1 MHMRYDNDRLG
12 AALKLYL
19 GTDPLPM
26 HMPGGKRNP
35 DFVSQAFMRDITEIG
50 GFDNLHSPEGLLKD
64 MEDCAASIWN
74 ARNAFLSVNGSTA
87 LILAAIWSASILN
100 PGTKILTAMNCHLS
114 VWNALEL
121 TGSTIVPLM
130 PAFDPELPF
139 AGHVSPSDIERNLA
153 RDPSI
158 KTVIITSPTYE
169 GVLSDTDEIFRIT
182 RKYDAVLITD
192 SAHGAHLGLDDSF
205 FGPDAKG
212 DLVIKSLHKTL
223 SSPTQTA
230 VMLLH
235 EGCPIEERLIRRG
248 LDIFETSSPSYIL
261 LGGIS
266 KCLALIN
273 SKGPEILK
281 PWEDA
286 ISYAETNLR
295 GLRNFRLWEAPVR
308 ERSKFVLMGMGNQLF
323 EYLRGTF
330 NIECEASFPSHLIA
344 MTGIGDTADSLK
356 RFCDAVIATDNAMDG
371 QYIPARFTFRP
382 YPRFAMTLRE
392 AAKYR
397 LLCEEIEPSN
407 AVGRISGEFI
417 YGFPPGI
424 PLLIPG
430 EVITEDTV
438 RLLSSGDVRLMLGGG
453 RTYQGLIP
461 VLP

>member
-1 MHMRYDNDRLG
+1 MKYDNDRLG

-50 GFDNLHSPEGLLKD
+50 GFDNLHAPEGLIKD
-64 MEDCAASIWN
+64 MEDCAASVWK
-74 ARNAFLSVNGSTA
+74 AENAFLSVNGSTA
-87 LILAAIWSASILN
+87 LLLAAIRSASMIN
-100 PGTKILTAMNCHLS
+100 PDTKILTAINCHLA
-114 VWNALEL
+114 VWNAIEL
-121 TGSTIVPLM
+121 MGSRIVPLM

-139 AGHVSPSDIERNLA
+139 AGHISPSDVEKMLA

-158 KTVIITSPTYE
+158 KTVVITSPTYE
-169 GVLSDTDEIFRIT
+169 GVMSDTEEIFRIT

-192 SAHGAHLGLDDSF
+192 CAHGAHLGLDDKF

-230 VMLLH
+230 VMLRH
-235 EGCPIEERLIRRG
+235 KGCPIDVPLIRRG

-261 LGGIS
+261 LQGIS
-266 KCLALIN
+266 KCLAQLS
-273 SKGPEILK
+273 SKSPEILK

-286 ISYAETNLR
+286 ISYAENAL
-295 GLRNFRLWEAPVR
+295 GSLRNFKLWRAPVR
-308 ERSKFVLMGMGNQLF
+308 ERSKFVLMGNGNMLL

-330 NIECEASFPSHLIA
+330 NIECEAGFPSHLIA
-344 MTGIGDTADSLK
+344 MTGIGDTPDTLK
-356 RFCDAVIATDNAMDG
+356 RFCDAVITTDNAMDG
-371 QYIPARFTFRP
+371 QYIPAEFVARP
-382 YPRFAMTLRE
+382 YPKFAVTLQE
-392 AAKYR
+392 AARSKKR
-397 LLCEEIEPSN
+397 SVDLEPEFAIGLPS
-407 AVGRISGEFI
+407 SEFI

-424 PLLIPG
+424 PLLMPG
-430 EVITEDTV
+430 EVVTEDTV
-438 RLLSSGDVRLMLGGG
+438 KVLSNGDIHLMMGGG

>member
-1 MHMRYDNDRLG
+1 MKYDNDRLG

-64 MEDCAASIWN
+64 LEDCAASIWKSE
-74 ARNAFLSVNGSTA
+74 NAFLSVNGSTA
-87 LILAAIWSASILN
+87 LLLAAIWSASIQY
-100 PGTKILTAMNCHLS
+100 PGTKILTAMNCHLA
-114 VWNALEL
+114 VWNAIEL
-121 TGSTIVPLM
+121 TGSKTVPLM

-139 AGHVSPSDIERNLA
+139 AGHISAKDVEKNLA

-158 KTVIITSPTYE
+158 KTVVITSPTYE

-205 FGPDAKG
+205 FGPDSKG

-230 VMLLH
+230 VMLRH
-235 EGCPIEERLIRRG
+235 EGCPIDVSLIRRG

-266 KCLALIN
+266 KCLAQIN
-273 SKGPEILK
+273 AKGPGILK

-286 ISYAETNLR
+286 ITYAENNLCS
-295 GLRNFRLWEAPVR
+295 LRNFKLWTAPVR
-308 ERSKFVLMGMGNQLF
+308 ERSKFVLMGNGNTLL

-330 NIECEASFPSHLIA
+330 NIECEAGFPSHLIA
-344 MTGIGDTADSLK
+344 MTGIGDTEESLK
-356 RFCDAVIATDNAMDG
+356 RFCDAVTATDEVMDG
-371 QYIPARFTFRP
+371 HYMPAEFVSRP
-382 YPRFAMTLRE
+382 YPKFALTLQE
-392 AAKYR
+392 AAR
-397 LLCEEIEPSN
+397 LRMRSVDLEPEFAIGLPS
-407 AVGRISGEFI
+407 SEFI

-424 PLLIPG
+424 PLLMPG
-430 EVITEDTV
+430 EVITEETV
-438 RLLSSGDVRLMLGGG
+438 KLLSRGDVRLMLGGG
-453 RTYQGLIP
+453 RTYKGLIP

>member
-1 MHMRYDNDRLG
+1 MKYDNDRLG

-19 GTDPLPM
+19 GSDPLPM

-50 GFDNLHSPEGLLKD
+50 GFDNLHAPEGLLKD
-64 MEDCAASIWN
+64 MEDCAASIW
-74 ARNAFLSVNGSTA
+74 RSENAFLSVNGSTA
-87 LILAAIWSASILN
+87 LLLAAIWSASIEN
-100 PGTKILTAMNCHLS
+100 PGTKMLVAMNCHLA
-114 VWNALEL
+114 VWNAIEL
-121 TGSTIVPLM
+121 TGSKIVPLM

-139 AGHVSPSDIERNLA
+139 AGHISASDVERNLA

-192 SAHGAHLGLDDSF
+192 SAHGAHLGLDDNF

-230 VMLLH
+230 VMFRH
-235 EGCPIEERLIRRG
+235 EGCPIDVPFIRRG

-266 KCLALIN
+266 KCLAQIN
-273 SKGPEILK
+273 FKGPELLK

-286 ISYAETNLR
+286 ITYAENNLR
-295 GLRNFRLWEAPVR
+295 NLRNFKLWLAPVR
-308 ERSKFVLMGMGNQLF
+308 ERSKFVLMGRGNTLF

-344 MTGIGDTADSLK
+344 MTGIGDTEDTLK
-356 RFCDAVIATDNAMDG
+356 RFCDAVIQTDEVMEG
-371 QYIPARFTFRP
+371 QYIPADFIARP
-382 YPRFAMTLRE
+382 NPKFSMTLQE
-392 AAKYR
+392 AAR
-397 LLCEEIEPSN
+397 LRMRSVDLEPEFAIGLPCS
-407 AVGRISGEFI
+407 EFI

-424 PLLIPG
+424 PLVMPG
-430 EVITEDTV
+430 EVITNDIV
-438 RLLSSGDVRLMLGGG
+438 KVLSRGDIKLMMGGG
-453 RTYQGLIP
+453 RPYQGLIP

>member
-1 MHMRYDNDRLG
+1 MRYDNDRLG

-50 GFDNLHSPEGLLKD
+50 GFDNLHSPTGLLKD
-64 MEDCAASIWN
+64 MEDCAASVWK
-74 ARNAFLSVNGSTA
+74 AENAFLSVNGSTA
-87 LILAAIWSASILN
+87 LILAAVWSASILN
-100 PGTKILTAMNCHLS
+100 PGAKILTAMNCHLA
-114 VWNALEL
+114 VWNAIEL

-130 PAFDPELPF
+130 PAFDTGLPF
-139 AGHVSPSDIERNLA
+139 AGPVAPSDIDRILA

-169 GVLSDTDEIFRIT
+169 GVQSDTDEIFRIT
-182 RKYDAVLITD
+182 RKYDAMLITD
-192 SAHGAHLGLDDSF
+192 CAHGAHLGLDDRF
-205 FGPDAKG
+205 FGPDSKG

-230 VMLLH
+230 VMLRA
-235 EGCPIEERLIRRG
+235 EGCPAGESLIRRG
-248 LDIFETSSPSYIL
+248 LDIFETSSPSYVL
-261 LGGIS
+261 LGEVS
-266 KCLALIN
+266 KCLAKL
-273 SKGPEILK
+273 SAKGPELLK

-286 ISYAETNLR
+286 ITYAEQNLT

-308 ERSKFVLMGMGNQLF
+308 ERSKFVLMGMGNILF
-323 EYLRGTF
+323 EHLRGTF
-330 NIECEASFPSHLIA
+330 NIECEAGFPSHLIA
-344 MTGIGDTADSLK
+344 MTGVGDTEQSVK

-371 QYIPARFTFRP
+371 RYIESQFISRP

-392 AAKYR
+392 ASKYR
-397 LLCEEIEPSN
+397 LLCEELEPAN
-407 AVGRISGEFI
+407 AIGRVSGEFI

-424 PLLIPG
+424 PLVMPG
-430 EVITEDTV
+430 EVISEDTLRV
-438 RLLSSGDVRLMLGGG
+438 LGRSDVRLMLGGG
-453 RTYQGLIP
+453 RTYKGLIP

>member
-1 MHMRYDNDRLG
+1 MKYDNDRLG

-64 MEDCAASIWN
+64 MEDCAAFVWN
-74 ARNAFLSVNGSTA
+74 AENAFLSVNGSTA
-87 LILAAIWSASILN
+87 LLLAAIWSASVLN
-100 PGTKILTAMNCHLS
+100 PGSKILTAMNCHLA
-114 VWNALEL
+114 VWNAIEL
-121 TGSTIVPLM
+121 TGSVIVPLM

-139 AGHVSPSDIERNLA
+139 AGHISASDIERNLA

-158 KTVIITSPTYE
+158 KTVIITSPTSE

-182 RKYDAVLITD
+182 RKYDAILITD
-192 SAHGAHLGLDDSF
+192 SAHGAHLGLDDNF
-205 FGPDAKG
+205 FGPDARG

-230 VMLLH
+230 VMLRH
-235 EGCPIEERLIRRG
+235 EGCPIEVPLIRRG

-261 LGGIS
+261 LQGVS
-266 KCLALIN
+266 KCLAQLN
-273 SKGPEILK
+273 SKGPGLLR

-286 ISYAETNLR
+286 ITYAENNLSS
-295 GLRNFRLWEAPVR
+295 LRNFRLWQAPVR
-308 ERSKFVLMGMGNQLF
+308 ERSKFVLMGMGNSLF

-344 MTGIGDTADSLK
+344 MTGIGDTEETLK

-371 QYIPARFTFRP
+371 QYIPANFVSRP
-382 YPRFAMTLRE
+382 FPRFAMTLRD
-392 AAKYR
+392 AAQDR
-397 LLCEEIEPSN
+397 LRCVELEPEYC
-407 AVGRISGEFI
+407 AGRVSGEFI

-424 PLLIPG
+424 PLVMPG
-430 EVITEDTV
+430 EIITEDTI
-438 RLLSSGDVRLMLGGG
+438 RLLSSGDIHLKLGGG
-453 RTYQGLIP
+453 RAYQGLIP

>member
-1 MHMRYDNDRLG
+1 MKYDNDRLG

-50 GFDNLHSPEGLLKD
+50 GFDNLHAPEGLLKD
-64 MEDCAASIWN
+64 MEDCAASIWS
-74 ARNAFLSVNGSTA
+74 AENAFLSVNGSTA
-87 LILAAIWSASILN
+87 LLLAAIWSASLQN
-100 PGTKILTAMNCHLS
+100 PGTKILAAMNCHLA
-114 VWNALEL
+114 VWNAIEL
-121 TGSTIVPLM
+121 TGNTVVPLM

-139 AGHVSPSDIERNLA
+139 AGHISASDVERNLA

-192 SAHGAHLGLDDSF
+192 CAHGAHLGLDDSF
-205 FGPDAKG
+205 FGPDSKG

-230 VMLLH
+230 LMLRH
-235 EGCPIEERLIRRG
+235 EGCPIDVSLIRRG

-266 KCLALIN
+266 KCLAKIN
-273 SKGPEILK
+273 SKGLELLK
-281 PWEDA
+281 PWENA
-286 ISYAETNLR
+286 VTYAENALSS
-295 GLRNFRLWEAPVR
+295 LRNFKLWTAPVR
-308 ERSKFVLMGMGNQLF
+308 ERSKFVLMGNGNMLF

-330 NIECEASFPSHLIA
+330 NIECEAGFPSHLIA
-344 MTGIGDTADSLK
+344 MTGIGDTEESLK
-356 RFCDAVIATDNAMDG
+356 RFCDAVITTDNAIDG
-371 QYIPARFTFRP
+371 QYVPADFVSRP
-382 YPRFAMTLRE
+382 HPKFAITLQE
-392 AAKYR
+392 ASKARKR
-397 LLCEEIEPSN
+397 AVDLEPEFAIGLPS
-407 AVGRISGEFI
+407 SEFI

-424 PLLIPG
+424 PLLMPG

-438 RLLSSGDVRLMLGGG
+438 KLLSRGDVRLMLGGG
-453 RTYQGLIP
+453 RAYNGLIP